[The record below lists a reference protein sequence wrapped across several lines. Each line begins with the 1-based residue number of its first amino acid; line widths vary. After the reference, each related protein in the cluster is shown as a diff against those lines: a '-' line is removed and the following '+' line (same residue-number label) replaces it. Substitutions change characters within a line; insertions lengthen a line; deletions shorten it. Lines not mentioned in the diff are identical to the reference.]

1 MLTILASTGSP
12 AFDCAAPPL
21 GRVTRGR
28 EVALE
33 VHADHR
39 VPLLLARR
47 EDHAV
52 AQEAGVVDEHVEA
65 AERVDR
71 GVHQAAGAL
80 PVGDVVGVGDGLAA
94 RRDDLVDEELR
105 GRAVGTGSL
114 ARDAEVVHDDAR
126 AFTREQACVLAAD
139 AAPGAGHDHDPP
151 FADARQRDSLRVA
164 RCGAGAPRPTG
175 RSQYRRAAPT
185 A

>member
-1 MLTILASTGSP
+1 MSPAPDDVLTILASTGV
-12 AFDCAAPPL
+12 ARLRLRAPPL

-52 AQEAGVVDEHVEA
+52 AQEAGVVHQHVEA

-71 GVHQAAGAL
+71 RVHQVAGAV
-80 PVGDVVGVGDGLAA
+80 PVGDVVGVRDRLAA
-94 RRDDLVDEELR
+94 GRDDLVDEKLR
-105 GRAVGTGSL
+105 GRGVGAGSL
-114 ARDAEVVHDDAR
+114 A
-126 AFTREQACVLAAD
+126 
-139 AAPGAGHDHDPP
+139 
-151 FADARQRDSLRVA
+151 
-164 RCGAGAPRPTG
+164 
-175 RSQYRRAAPT
+175 
-185 A
+185 